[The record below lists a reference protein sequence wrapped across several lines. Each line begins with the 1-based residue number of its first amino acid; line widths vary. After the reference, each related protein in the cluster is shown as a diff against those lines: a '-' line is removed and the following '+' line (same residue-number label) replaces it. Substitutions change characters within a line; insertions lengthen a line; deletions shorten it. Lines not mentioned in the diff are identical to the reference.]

1 MTEQPRQNSK
11 ESVRKVRSVGW
22 SDERL
27 VRECLHGN
35 DEAWSELIDKYKNLI
50 YSIPLKHGIP
60 PDAAGEI
67 FQQVC
72 FELLTA
78 LPNLRE
84 AKTLAAWLIT
94 VTSRKCFDWNRH
106 EQRYQAMDTET
117 EGTLPEISK
126 PSDTLLLELEREQI
140 LRESLRHIAPR
151 CRVLIRM
158 LFFDNPAV
166 PYEQVAMSLG
176 LAKGSIGFI
185 RMRCLRQLRRV
196 LEQKGFL

>member
-1 MTEQPRQNSK
+1 MTEQPLQNSK
-11 ESVRKVRSVGW
+11 KSVRKLRSVGW

-60 PDAAGEI
+60 ADAAGEI

-106 EQRYQAMDTET
+106 EQRYQSMDNET
-117 EGTLPEISK
+117 EHTLPEISK

-140 LRESLRHIAPR
+140 LRESLRQIAPR